1 MIRTENSAPKA
12 TVRGTP
18 GNVLRPR
25 PVSRRWSRLIP
36 WLGALLLAGLLA
48 AGLWPKPVPV
58 ETALVAKGPLRA
70 TVNEEG
76 KTRIRQRFTVSAP
89 VTGQLRRIT
98 LDPGDAVTAGETV
111 VAVIEPVLPLLL
123 DVRSRTAAEARRDAA
138 VARLDTARRALVW
151 ATSER
156 ERFEKLFAE
165 QVVSIQEVEAARWRQ
180 ESAEGEAAAAESA
193 LRQAEAELSEV
204 AGGHPASAAPP
215 QPVEVKAPASGAVLR
230 LFEENAR
237 VVSAGQ
243 PLLEIGDPTDLE
255 VVIEVLSRDGATLSP
270 GTPVE
275 LVQWGDNRPLRAQ
288 VRRVEPAAFTK
299 VSALGVE
306 EQRVRVIADFVDP
319 PEARR
324 GLGDQFRVDAR
335 IILWEDPEVLKVPA
349 GALFRRGDQWQVFV
363 VSEGRARLRAVEPG
377 RSSGTETQIR
387 NGLEAGMGVI
397 LYPGDGVHD
406 GRRVRVIT
414 I

>member
-1 MIRTENSAPKA
+1 
-12 TVRGTP
+12 VG
-18 GNVLRPR
+18 G
-25 PVSRRWSRLIP
+25 
-36 WLGALLLAGLLA
+36 LGLAGLLA

-58 ETALVAKGPLRA
+58 ETAPVTQGPLRA

-89 VTGQLRRIT
+89 LTGQLRRIT
-98 LDPGDAVTAGETV
+98 LDPGDAVSAGETV
-111 VAVIEPVLPLLL
+111 VAWIEPVLPLLL
-123 DVRSRTAAEARRDAA
+123 DARSRTAAEARRDTAA
-138 VARLDTARRALVW
+138 ARLDTARRALTW

-156 ERFEKLFAE
+156 ERFEKLFTD

-204 AGGHPASAAPP
+204 VGGQPASGAAPP
-215 QPVEVKAPASGAVLR
+215 PVEVRSPASGAVLR
-230 LFEENAR
+230 VFEENAR

-243 PLLEIGDPTDLE
+243 PLLELGDPTDLE
-255 VVIEVLSRDGATLSP
+255 VVIEVLSRDGATLLP

-275 LVQWGDNRPLRAQ
+275 LVQWGDDRPLRAQ

-324 GLGDQFRVDAR
+324 GLGDQFRVEAR
-335 IILWEDPEVLKVPA
+335 IILWEDPAVLKVPS
-349 GALFRRGDQWQVFV
+349 GALFRRGEQWQVFV

-387 NGLEAGMGVI
+387 RGIEAGEEVI
-397 LYPGDGVHD
+397 LYPGDGVRE